1 MKVLYGL
8 YADAEAAQGA
18 VDALQAARSELKFE
32 ERQIVIVSG
41 EPHEGYD
48 FADSH
53 LTSLPYRWAVLGG
66 AIGALSGYLLT
77 TMTQKAYPIVTG
89 GMPITPPW
97 TNGIIIYELT
107 MLGAILTTL
116 VVLLRGARLP
126 NFKGVITDPE
136 IWMGKILVGVSDPP
150 DGSQPELEKCLLE
163 AGATQVKE
171 FIGAHRLPPR

>member
-1 MKVLYGL
+1 MRIIYGL
-8 YADAEAAQGA
+8 YADPEAAQQA
-18 VDALQAARSELKFE
+18 VDALHAASSDLKFD

-53 LTSLPYRWAVLGG
+53 LTTLPYRWAALGG

-77 TMTQKAYPIVTG
+77 TLSQKTYPIHTG

-107 MLGAILTTL
+107 MLGAILMTF

-126 NFKGVITDPE
+126 NFKGVIKDPQ
-136 IWMGKILVGVSDPP
+136 IWLGKILVGVRDPTEAAK
-150 DGSQPELEKCLLE
+150 PELEKRLLQ
-163 AGATQVKE
+163 AGATEVKLST
-171 FIGAHRLPPR
+171 GDSA